1 MQVVHV
7 GERVRIL
14 PDEVLRHV
22 DHQSGEG
29 RFRWLHAAGGRVQ
42 PLLEAAR
49 AAYEHEAWIVTRD
62 QVVDEGWFGPRVG
75 SEARRR
81 LGDVALVPF
90 EPVAYHDPCD
100 SGPFR
105 LIGRHG
111 SLTRAEMQVPLLVSM
126 L

>member
-1 MQVVHV
+1 M
-7 GERVRIL
+7 
-14 PDEVLRHV
+14 
-22 DHQSGEG
+22 
-29 RFRWLHAAGGRVQ
+29 
-42 PLLEAAR
+42 AAR
-49 AAYEHEAWIVTRD
+49 RPGDGPNRCSRPLAPPTPNEAWVVTRD

-90 EPVAYHDPCD
+90 EPVAYHDPDD
-100 SGPFR
+100 SGPFQ

-111 SLTRAEMQVPLLVSM
+111 SLTRAEMHVPLLVAM